1 LVDQPVVEE
10 AITALTGGNPTKYML
25 NFKGLIE
32 MKIERQSPR
41 DTNMNR

>member
-1 LVDQPVVEE
+1 LVGQPVVEV
-10 AITALTGGNPTKYML
+10 AIIAPTGGNPMKYML